1 MWLPVI
7 TTGENAF
14 RSVHEK
20 ARPYGNDETYGRAKL
35 RRDITTAKAAGSGR
49 PGVVQN
55 TNTGPQHLLL
65 IGGVRRKNETESEY
79 KKTPPLSD
87 PTGVTMT
94 PRFGIPIQG

>member
-35 RRDITTAKAAGSGR
+35 RRDITTAKVAGR
-49 PGVVQN
+49 PGVV
-55 TNTGPQHLLL
+55 
-65 IGGVRRKNETESEY
+65 
-79 KKTPPLSD
+79 KKRTQD
-87 PTGVTMT
+87 PN
-94 PRFGIPIQG
+94 ICC

>member
-35 RRDITTAKAAGSGR
+35 RRDITTAKVAGSGR
-49 PGVVQN
+49 PGVV
-55 TNTGPQHLLL
+55 
-65 IGGVRRKNETESEY
+65 
-79 KKTPPLSD
+79 KKRTQD
-87 PTGVTMT
+87 PN
-94 PRFGIPIQG
+94 ICC